1 MRQSVANLFQTQERE
16 FYHSLPKVEL
26 HRHLEGSL
34 RLNTMVD
41 CVKTYDLDLPQ
52 KADKIKPLVHVL
64 EEDPYTSVNFLSKF
78 KTLRLLYQS
87 PEMIR
92 RITHEA
98 IEDAANDNIRYME
111 LRFTPVA
118 LTRIKDFP
126 LGEAMDWVIASVANA
141 SDKYGVKVSLIATVN
156 RHENLK
162 LAEEV
167 VKLTIDRKDRGISG
181 IDLTGNE
188 ADYPGGEF
196 EGLFKEA
203 KQSGLRITIHAGEW
217 GGPENIE
224 LAIKNLGAERIGHG
238 VRIIEDPKVV
248 DLARERKIIFEVC
261 PTSNYQSGVFPSIE
275 AHSLPKM
282 MEYGLIVTLNT
293 DDPGISQIDLSNEY
307 ALACE
312 MFGFEID
319 TLKETIISAAR
330 GAFIHDGERDRLI
343 ATINKEFGEKKNR
356 E

>member
-1 MRQSVANLFQTQERE
+1 MSNLFQTQERQ
-16 FYHSLPKVEL
+16 FYQSLPKVEL

-34 RLNTMVD
+34 RLNTMID
-41 CVKTYDLDLPQ
+41 CVQAYDLDLPK

-64 EEDPYTSVNFLSKF
+64 DEDPNTFVNFLSKF
-78 KTLRLLYQS
+78 KTLRLFYQS
-87 PEMIR
+87 PEVIR

-98 IEDAANDNIRYME
+98 IEDAANDNVRYME

-126 LGEAMDWVIASVANA
+126 LGEAMDWVATSVADA
-141 SDKYGVKVSLIATVN
+141 SEKFGVNVSLIATVN
-156 RHENLK
+156 RHEDLK

-167 VKLTIDRKDRGISG
+167 VKLTIDRKDQGIAA
-181 IDLTGNE
+181 IDLSGNE
-188 ADYPGGEF
+188 ADYPGVEF
-196 EGLFKEA
+196 EGIFKEA

-224 LAIKNLGAERIGHG
+224 LAIKKLGAERIGHG
-238 VRIIEDPKVV
+238 VRVIEDPKVV
-248 DLARERKIIFEVC
+248 DLARERNIIFEVC
-261 PTSNYQSGVFPSIE
+261 PTSNYQSGVFSTIE
-275 AHSLPKM
+275 EHSLPKM
-282 MEYGLIVTLNT
+282 MEYGLNVTLNT

-319 TLKETIISAAR
+319 TLQETVISAAR
-330 GAFIHDGERDRLI
+330 GAFVLDGEREKLI
-343 ATINKEFGEKKNR
+343 AIINKEFREKKNQ
-356 E
+356 EE

>member
-1 MRQSVANLFQTQERE
+1 VLNLFQTRERG
-16 FYHSLPKVEL
+16 FYQSLPKVEL

-34 RLNTMVD
+34 RLNTMID
-41 CVKTYDLDLPQ
+41 CIKTYDLDLPQ
-52 KADKIKPLVHVL
+52 KAEKIKPLVHVL

-87 PEMIR
+87 PEMIQ
-92 RITHEA
+92 RITYEA

-126 LGEAMDWVIASVANA
+126 LGEAMDWVIASVSNT
-141 SDKYGVKVSLIATVN
+141 SEKFGVKVSLIATVN
-156 RHENLK
+156 RHEDLT

-167 VKLTIDRKDRGISG
+167 VKLSIDRKGKGITA

-188 ADYPGGEF
+188 ADFPGAEF
-196 EGLFKEA
+196 EGVFKEA

-217 GGPENIE
+217 GGPDNIE
-224 LAIKNLGAERIGHG
+224 LAIKRLGAERIGHG
-238 VRIIEDPKVV
+238 VRVIEDPRVV

-261 PTSNYQSGVFPSIE
+261 PTSNYQTGVFPSIE
-275 AHSLPKM
+275 EHSLPKM
-282 MEYGLIVTLNT
+282 MQSGLIVTLNT

-319 TLKETIISAAR
+319 TLQDSIISAAR
-330 GAFIHDGERDRLI
+330 GAFVQDGEREKLI
-343 ATINKEFGEKKNR
+343 DLINKEFGEKKKR
-356 E
+356 VK

>member
-1 MRQSVANLFQTQERE
+1 VIDLFQARERE
-16 FYHSLPKVEL
+16 FYQSLPKVEL

-34 RLNTMVD
+34 RLTTMID
-41 CVKTYDLDLPQ
+41 IVKAYDLDLPK

-64 EEDPYTSVNFLSKF
+64 EEDPYTFVNFLSKF
-78 KTLRLLYQS
+78 QTLRLLYQS
-87 PEMIR
+87 PEMIQ

-98 IEDAANDNIRYME
+98 IEDAAHDNIRYME

-126 LGEAMDWVIASVANA
+126 LGEAMDWVIAGVADA
-141 SDKYGVKVSLIATVN
+141 SEKFGVKVSLIATVN
-156 RHENLK
+156 RHEDLK
-162 LAEEV
+162 LAEKV
-167 VKLTIDRKDRGISG
+167 VNLTIDRKNRGIAAL
-181 IDLTGNE
+181 DLTGNE

-196 EGLFKEA
+196 EGIFKEA

-224 LAIKNLGAERIGHG
+224 LAIKKLGAERIGHG
-238 VRIIEDPKVV
+238 VRVVEDPKVV
-248 DLARERKIIFEVC
+248 DLAKEHKIIFEVC
-261 PTSNYQSGVFPSIE
+261 PTSNYQSGVFTSIE
-275 AHSLPKM
+275 EHSLPKM

-319 TLKETIISAAR
+319 TLQETIISAAR
-330 GAFIHDGERDRLI
+330 GAFVQDGERKKLI
-343 ATINKEFGEKKNR
+343 AQILSLTH
-356 E
+356 